1 MSVTLVACRCSLK
14 PARGSSR
21 SSRKVSSKV
30 RHHQEAKF
38 RMRTQTWGSS
48 GFVFSLRVDRGNS
61 VFIGHVLL
69 R

>member
-1 MSVTLVACRCSLK
+1 
-14 PARGSSR
+14 
-21 SSRKVSSKV
+21 VSSKV